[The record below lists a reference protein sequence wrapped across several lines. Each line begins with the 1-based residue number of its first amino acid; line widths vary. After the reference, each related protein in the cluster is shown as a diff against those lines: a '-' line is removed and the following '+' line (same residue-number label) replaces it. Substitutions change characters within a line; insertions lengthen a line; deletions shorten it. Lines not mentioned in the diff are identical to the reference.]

1 MPYLFKKFFSFSF
14 PPNIVHLE
22 LLDPPVFSQALEVYS
37 LLLSLKILVA
47 TFFQIGPTQINFCRF
62 LSRDTFLLNRNLFL
76 SKYENILVPLALCMS
91 GKMWMC
97 HLSS

>member
-91 GKMWMC
+91 GKIWMC

>member
-1 MPYLFKKFFSFSF
+1 MPYLFKKFFSYSF

-22 LLDPPVFSQALEVYS
+22 LPDPPVFSQALEVYL

-91 GKMWMC
+91 GKIWMC

>member
-22 LLDPPVFSQALEVYS
+22 LLDPPIFSQALEVYS